1 MQEHPTGSIGLE
13 APAYVIR
20 YKQTFD
26 TGLEAGRF
34 FQTGLYRRVYL
45 ASGAG
50 LLVGG
55 LLMSQNLSLGLTVLL
70 FSAFML
76 VTTRFAVMDRLFG
89 RRQFK
94 SVIGRT
100 IVLTL
105 GDDGILWEGPQATS
119 HIPWSSI
126 TEVRANPRTVLFVR
140 DKMLLAYAPTA
151 SFATPSERA
160 AVIAYSQ
167 RQIAS
172 AERDSDPPI
181 G

>member
-1 MQEHPTGSIGLE
+1 M
-13 APAYVIR
+13 PAYVIR
-20 YKQTFD
+20 YEQTFD

-34 FQTGLYRRVYL
+34 FQASLVRRIYL

-55 LLMSQNLSLGLTVLL
+55 LLMSQNLSVGLTVLL
-70 FSAFML
+70 FSAFMIL
-76 VTTRFAVMDRLFG
+76 TTRFAVVDRLFG

-94 SVIGRT
+94 SVIGRPV
-100 IVLTL
+100 VLTL
-105 GDDGILWEGPQATS
+105 DDNGILLDGPQATS

-140 DKMLLAYAPTA
+140 DKMLLAYAPAA
-151 SFATPSERA
+151 SFATPSEQA
-160 AVIAYSQ
+160 AVVAYS
-167 RQIAS
+167 RKQIAGAQREPDS
-172 AERDSDPPI
+172 AI